1 LADFQFSGLTMSGH
15 AAVFNTWTNIAG
27 LFEERLAKGSFAR
40 TLREEPDVLAL
51 WHHQYDQVL
60 GRTTA
65 GTLRL
70 WEDDIGLAYELDL
83 DPRSPA
89 GALALS
95 TVERGDVSGMSF
107 GFGVRAELWEDDDAW
122 ERPRRTITDV
132 SLWEITATP
141 IPAYSTTTASV
152 RADNASAAR
161 RRLLSKVQAAHRLRG
176 IR

>member
-1 LADFQFSGLTMSGH
+1 MSGH
-15 AAVFNTWTNIAG
+15 AAVFGVWTNIAG
-27 LFEERLAKGSFAR
+27 LFDERLAKGAFAR

-60 GRTTA
+60 GRTTS

-95 TVERGDVSGMSF
+95 TVERGDVAGMSF
-107 GFGVRAELWEDDDAW
+107 GFAVRAESWEDDDAW
-122 ERPRRTITDV
+122 QRPRRTITDV
-132 SLWEITATP
+132 ALHEVTATP
-141 IPAYSTTTASV
+141 IPAYPTTTASL
-152 RADNASAAR
+152 RSDNQSAAL
-161 RRLLSKVQAAHRLRG
+161 RRLREKAERQQRLRG
-176 IR
+176 IT